1 MMDCTSPSQ
10 MTHQEDKV
18 VFPPMLQ
25 PLTLGQ
31 IGERERTKFGSFLSD
46 DSDTVPVAPPVASRV
61 GLRSYSQQLEE
72 YITRFRSRPPDIKFW
87 PYGPY
92 WPRYYEGVTL
102 DTPRFLLKVPPFDE
116 PLGPKCRDED
126 ESIRTVDNQVTP
138 YTNRWRGVLIVYD
151 SERSPRDY
159 SPQPVTEGCCPNLV
173 FESRFESGNLRQA
186 RRIGMF
192 EYELVLKTDLY
203 TTRHTQWYFFR
214 VHNAQP
220 NVTYKFRIVNL
231 LKSDSL
237 YNYGMRPLVYSEQDA
252 TEKQIGWVRTG
263 HHITYTRNVTNTGS
277 PLLQRCVP
285 YYMLEWQMEFPNSD
299 DTYYL
304 AHCYPYTFTDLKDDL
319 DVLMAS
325 PERKACVRREV
336 LCESRAGNSCFLITV
351 TNFENTGPKKAVVVS
366 ARVHPGESQASWMM
380 KGLLEFV
387 TGPDPVAQELRDRFI
402 FKMVPMLNPDGVIV
416 GNYRCSLAARDL
428 NRNYRHPRRENFPT
442 IYNVKAM
449 VEELAQKHEIMLYC
463 DLHGHSRKHNVFMY
477 GNNTSSEEDTSGVG
491 AARAFISERLFPWL
505 MSSKCP
511 DKFSF
516 RSCKFAIRRCKESTG
531 RVVMWRQMNIYNSF
545 TLEATFSGTI
555 LNKENCRHFNI
566 LDLMDVGRSLAKVV
580 LDYQHVQENKMQ
592 QTEAVLQLTKAIT
605 QQILETR
612 GLIGPGSALPDFLT
626 VDKNVIETEAEAV
639 QENAEKWTG
648 AMLTLLQQPPQPD
661 LSAANPDD
669 KGQGRQERAK
679 RAGTASS
686 GLSKEEASKL
696 LDRASLCTMD
706 GCLNILAALNVRDA
720 LQESDSSDSDSES
733 EPEMKPP
740 EPKTRKK
747 KRKSRKQRDK
757 EHHDKKQA
765 SSDKGQEKE
774 ARGKTYSALPAL
786 LCAEAPPSNSH
797 GHAFSGTNLSD
808 TSLLTSAQLAKK
820 QPARRAAPV
829 SVVGTQRC
837 LAAEPKQFL
846 IFSDRR
852 RMSGS
857 WDYPGALPGFS
868 FDTFKMMGQNK
879 PEQFNAHPGVSVT
892 SQFMKVVREDGK
904 VLFIPLRHVK
914 RGKPAVAQQPSAS
927 TRGSHAVHSSP
938 SSRLDASQF
947 VKSSKSSYTSS
958 AHRQRSMSVP
968 QTSASAI
975 TDALGSELFVQTSK
989 TIPTSYPIPASQ
1001 TSARTQ
1007 DLVKRISV
1015 CGLQTAVTSSDN
1027 RASGGSVQN
1036 NSVANGREGTARRK
1050 YSLSSSGKKWYSAG
1064 SNSVLDRLNKDR
1076 RSSQFQSK
1084 YEGRHN
1090 GGVPCFTE
1098 ERSMERAAKRLAEMK
1113 KKYEDDKQREL
1124 TLYCV
1129 DEHGMYQYPPHMYP
1143 NVLSQDDFN
1152 HRLHVAL
1159 SEGTANLSR
1168 TLMGMNVKT
1177 GYTHADNLQDM
1188 HPTINGN
1195 NYMLAAHLNGH
1206 SSSANH
1212 NQPTPSAAS
1221 PHNNHAHP
1229 LAENHRDHR

>member
-1 MMDCTSPSQ
+1 
-10 MTHQEDKV
+10 
-18 VFPPMLQ
+18 MLS
-25 PLTLGQ
+25 
-31 IGERERTKFGSFLSD
+31 E
-46 DSDTVPVAPPVASRV
+46 SRV
-61 GLRSYSQQLEE
+61 
-72 YITRFRSRPPDIKFW
+72 
-87 PYGPY
+87 
-92 WPRYYEGVTL
+92 
-102 DTPRFLLKVPPFDE
+102 
-116 PLGPKCRDED
+116 
-126 ESIRTVDNQVTP
+126 
-138 YTNRWRGVLIVYD
+138 
-151 SERSPRDY
+151 
-159 SPQPVTEGCCPNLV
+159 
-173 FESRFESGNLRQA
+173 ESRFESGNLRQA
-186 RRIGMF
+186 RRILF
-192 EYELVLKTDLY
+192 
-203 TTRHTQWYFFR
+203 WC
-214 VHNAQP
+214 
-220 NVTYKFRIVNL
+220 
-231 LKSDSL
+231 
-237 YNYGMRPLVYSEQDA
+237 
-252 TEKQIGWVRTG
+252 
-263 HHITYTRNVTNTGS
+263 
-277 PLLQRCVP
+277 LQ
-285 YYMLEWQMEFPNSD
+285 EFPNSD

-325 PERKACVRREV
+325 PERKAC
-336 LCESRAGNSCFLITV
+336 
-351 TNFENTGPKKAVVVS
+351 
-366 ARVHPGESQASWMM
+366 
-380 KGLLEFV
+380 
-387 TGPDPVAQELRDRFI
+387 ELRDRFI

-449 VEELAQKHEIMLYC
+449 VEELAQKHEIMLYG

-477 GNNTSSEEDTSGVG
+477 GNNTSSEEDTSGVV

-531 RVVMWRQMNIYNSF
+531 SRW
-545 TLEATFSGTI
+545 
-555 LNKENCRHFNI
+555 
-566 LDLMDVGRSLAKVV
+566 
-580 LDYQHVQENKMQ
+580 Q

-820 QPARRAAPV
+820 Q
-829 SVVGTQRC
+829 
-837 LAAEPKQFL
+837 
-846 IFSDRR
+846 
-852 RMSGS
+852 
-857 WDYPGALPGFS
+857 
-868 FDTFKMMGQNK
+868 
-879 PEQFNAHPGVSVT
+879 
-892 SQFMKVVREDGK
+892 
-904 VLFIPLRHVK
+904 
-914 RGKPAVAQQPSAS
+914 
-927 TRGSHAVHSSP
+927 
-938 SSRLDASQF
+938 
-947 VKSSKSSYTSS
+947 
-958 AHRQRSMSVP
+958 
-968 QTSASAI
+968 
-975 TDALGSELFVQTSK
+975 
-989 TIPTSYPIPASQ
+989 
-1001 TSARTQ
+1001 
-1007 DLVKRISV
+1007 
-1015 CGLQTAVTSSDN
+1015 
-1027 RASGGSVQN
+1027 
-1036 NSVANGREGTARRK
+1036 
-1050 YSLSSSGKKWYSAG
+1050 AG

-1143 NVLSQDDFN
+1143 NVLTQDDFN

-1177 GYTHADNLQDM
+1177 GYTHAGQVRSKDKVKVSF
-1188 HPTINGN
+1188 H
-1195 NYMLAAHLNGH
+1195 
-1206 SSSANH
+1206 
-1212 NQPTPSAAS
+1212 AAS
-1221 PHNNHAHP
+1221 SDTAQMQRH
-1229 LAENHRDHR
+1229 L